1 MAFLYKPDYN
11 SMIDLSTKYKNDFQ
25 INQSDESSCPV
36 VKAILKGLSIG

>member
-1 MAFLYKPDYN
+1 
-11 SMIDLSTKYKNDFQ
+11 MIALSIKDINDFQ